1 VQWRAELGPVAQ
13 IERQRWEAFGDPV
26 LAQLVE
32 QALAHN
38 DNVAIATARVREARA
53 QEEIARVQRYP
64 TLSLGVNAGPS
75 RSVSPAGTP
84 ITQTT
89 AQPLFQASYELD
101 LFGRVS
107 GQVRVA
113 EQGTTAARQHVTQRC

>member
-13 IERQRWEAFGDPV
+13 IERQWWEAFGDPV

-38 DNVAIATARVREARA
+38 DNAIATARVREARA
-53 QEEIARVQRYP
+53 QQEIARVQRYP
-64 TLSLGVNAGPS
+64 TLSLCVNAGPS
-75 RSVSPAGTP
+75 RSVSPAGMP